1 MIFLSIL
8 LLIICS
14 YSDLRNRGISVV
26 LLAAFL
32 TSDILLMGGV
42 YIFGDRYELLRNCM
56 VYELNLANVALGL
69 LPGIV
74 LLLIS
79 FVSREAVGKGDVFV
93 TMLLGIMLGL
103 ERTFILLVL
112 SMLLTAVFGI
122 GCMIFKGKSRKDT
135 LPYIPF
141 VLGAHIIM
149 IAATI

>member
-32 TSDILLMGGV
+32 TSDILLMVGV
-42 YIFGDRYELLRNCM
+42 YIFGDRYELLRNSM
-56 VYELNLANVALGL
+56 VYELNIANVALGL
-69 LPGIV
+69 LPGLVI
-74 LLLIS
+74 
-79 FVSREAVGKGDVFV
+79 
-93 TMLLGIMLGL
+93 TMILGIMLGL

-122 GCMIFKGKSRKDT
+122 GCMVFKGKSRKDT

-149 IAATI
+149 IAVGMGSWMV